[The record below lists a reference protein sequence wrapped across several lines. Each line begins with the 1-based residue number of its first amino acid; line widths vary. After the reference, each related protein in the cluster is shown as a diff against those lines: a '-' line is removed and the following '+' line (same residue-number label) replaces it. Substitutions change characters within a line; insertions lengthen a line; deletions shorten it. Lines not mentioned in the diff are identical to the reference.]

1 MFGLR
6 AVYADELG
14 TSTAATQ
21 RNHALGH
28 VGEVLAP
35 VPLPRPVITR
45 LHKTAAEHDDALTLT
60 LTSETVGVDR
70 RPPLDSA

>member
-1 MFGLR
+1 
-6 AVYADELG
+6 
-14 TSTAATQ
+14 
-21 RNHALGH
+21 
-28 VGEVLAP
+28 
-35 VPLPRPVITR
+35 VITR